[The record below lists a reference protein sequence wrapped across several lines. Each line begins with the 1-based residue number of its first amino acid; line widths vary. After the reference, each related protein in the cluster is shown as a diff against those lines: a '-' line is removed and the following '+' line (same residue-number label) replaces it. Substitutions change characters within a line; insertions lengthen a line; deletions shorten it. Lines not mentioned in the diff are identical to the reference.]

1 MFYSDTY
8 KRIIELLGWSYYVS
22 YHIGLKVVFSCI
34 LLFVLCCV
42 WQIKTIDWLAPTR
55 AICSSSSFRASL
67 LPARGIMY
75 GRPQH
80 FSRGGQWGVWRTE
93 VPRQGPGAAPRWV
106 SGGGEALRR
115 WHFLKMLH
123 KYFIY
128 WGFRQHFQQ
137 KHFSTFP
144 GGKCPPPCPCL
155 RAPVVLWQFRH
166 TSPYSDSSTRPLNI
180 PSHCIGWCRQCTSR
194 DPRVQSMI
202 HCCLPCTDCPL
213 RSRNLTASLT
223 ISVKL

>member
-8 KRIIELLGWSYYVS
+8 KRIIKLLGWSYYVS

-106 SGGGEALRR
+106 SGGGAKPSEGDIFSKCCINTSSTEVLDNI
-115 WHFLKMLH
+115 FSKNT
-123 KYFIY
+123 F
-128 WGFRQHFQQ
+128 QHFQEASA
-137 KHFSTFP
+137 HPPAHACGHPWCYGSLDTRLRTLIPVLARWTFHLIAL
-144 GGKCPPPCPCL
+144 GG
-155 RAPVVLWQFRH
+155 ADNVLHGIHVCKVWSIVACR
-166 TSPYSDSSTRPLNI
+166 TRI
-180 PSHCIGWCRQCTSR
+180 VRYAVET
-194 DPRVQSMI
+194 
-202 HCCLPCTDCPL
+202 
-213 RSRNLTASLT
+213 
-223 ISVKL
+223 